1 MKAKKACHLLVLSRM
16 DYQYCLS
23 VISKLHLH
31 KIINAFLIF
40 EQKALINEKGNIT
53 NFILSHPFFRHFRAD
68 KVERLCEEIKA
79 RFLAP
84 KECLYKET
92 DPIDNFYIIK

>member
-1 MKAKKACHLLVLSRM
+1 M
-16 DYQYCLS
+16 
-23 VISKLHLH
+23 
-31 KIINAFLIF
+31 
-40 EQKALINEKGNIT
+40 G
-53 NFILSHPFFRHFRAD
+53 HPFFRHFRLD

-92 DPIDNFYIIK
+92 DPIDNFYIIKKGHLIKTIQVDLEE